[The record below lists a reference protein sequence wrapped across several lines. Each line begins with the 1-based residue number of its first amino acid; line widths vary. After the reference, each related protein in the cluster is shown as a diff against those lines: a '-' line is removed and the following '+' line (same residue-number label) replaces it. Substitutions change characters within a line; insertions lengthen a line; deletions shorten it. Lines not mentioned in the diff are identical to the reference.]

1 MQLTSEQKAAVRDGK
16 PVHLCEDDLE
26 CVIVR
31 ADVFERFQASLVPDL
46 DVTAAYP
53 LVNEV
58 LADDDAHDPLLE
70 SYQTYH

>member
-1 MQLTSEQKAAVRDGK
+1 MQLTTEQKAAVRDGK
-16 PVHLCEDDLE
+16 PVHLREDDLE

-46 DVTAAYP
+46 DVTAGYP

-58 LADDDAHDPLLE
+58 LSEDDALDPLLE
-70 SYQTYH
+70 SYQT